1 MGDCDRC
8 EMNKKKLMELLKLKP
23 FHWLI
28 IGIILYTLLFTYFG
42 TVRHL
47 SSYYG
52 DPDTSINDQSMYT
65 ALKYGMPLFNTFEK
79 CSHFGVHTSPLFYL
93 LLPFY
98 AIYPGTPVFIFL
110 ESFAIAL
117 GALPLYLLVRM
128 KMGEEKA
135 LLFALLYLLY
145 HPLHGVNYDQTNEM
159 CFSICPLLFALYLFF
174 SRRFALFWIAM
185 IIFLSCKED
194 AAFVAIFWGLY
205 GAVLYF
211 LEKRQSLPLLIH
223 SILMIL
229 IGFVYLYVALYIV
242 IPHYHPEHLVVNFH
256 FRYRHLG
263 FTMHEV
269 IRTIITKPLYIISFL
284 LQKEKILYILELLVP
299 LAFLPL
305 LSPALLWMT
314 LPSFGINLLSTCP
327 QMYNTGGRY
336 SAYIIPFLFV
346 AAVFSYEKLVNRQ
359 KPEQRERFGSRLMR
373 TMLVLTIL
381 STLFL
386 DQSPLRIG
394 FFVPPI
400 TPHQMKI
407 LALVKTIPP
416 EASIST
422 QVDILKHVC
431 HRVHAYSGYHKGSE
445 YIFVDERSLWYSQHA
460 QWDKIL
466 PAILATG
473 DYEKIYDDEGI
484 KIFRRCTSSTTE

>member
-1 MGDCDRC
+1 
-8 EMNKKKLMELLKLKP
+8 MNGTAGKWLSRIKP
-23 FHWLI
+23 LHWLI
-28 IGIILYTLLFTYFG
+28 FGMALYTILFTFFG
-42 TVRHL
+42 TMRHL

-93 LLPFY
+93 LLPIY
-98 AIYPGTPVFIFL
+98 AICPGTPMFVFL

-117 GALPLYLLVRM
+117 GALPIFLLAR
-128 KMGEEKA
+128 KRLDEDKA
-135 LLFALLYLLY
+135 LLFAVIYLLY

-159 CFSICPLLFALYLFF
+159 CFSICPLLFALYFF
-174 SRRFALFWIAM
+174 ISRRFGPFWIAM
-185 IIFLSCKED
+185 ILFLGCKED

-205 GAVLYF
+205 GGVLY
-211 LEKRQSLPLLIH
+211 LIEKRQSLALLIH
-223 SILMIL
+223 SILMIAAG
-229 IGFVYLYVALYIV
+229 IAYLYVALYIV

-263 FTMHEV
+263 FTMHEIIWTV
-269 IRTIITKPLYIISFL
+269 ITKPLYILGFL
-284 LQKEKILYILELLVP
+284 LQKDKIVYMLELLVP

-314 LPSFGINLLSTCP
+314 VPSFGINLLSTCP

-336 SAYIIPFLFV
+336 SAYIIPFLFA
-346 AAVFSYEKLVNRQ
+346 AAVLSYEKMVNRQ
-359 KPEQRERFGSRLMR
+359 KPENRERFANRLIR
-373 TMLVLTIL
+373 TMLALTLL
-381 STLFL
+381 STLL
-386 DQSPLRIG
+386 LNHSPLRIG

-400 TPHQMKI
+400 TSHQKKI

-431 HRVHAYSGYHKGSE
+431 HRVHAYSGYHEGSE
-445 YIFVDERSLWYSQHA
+445 YILVDERSLWYNQHA
-460 QWDKIL
+460 QWDRNL
-466 PAILATG
+466 PAILETG
-473 DYEKIYDDEGI
+473 AYEKIYDDEGI
-484 KIFRRCTSSTTE
+484 RLYRLCRPKTAE